1 MKRKKRKKR
10 AGKIAYTLIGAFL
23 VPVLL
28 IVLLGMISYKRAAKD
43 ITEQYENSV
52 DGSLLTVSEYC
63 RLLCANIEDKA
74 TEVVTHDDFVT
85 YYTKYAGKKDSEAMR
100 RSRDVGTILQAA
112 RGICTYI
119 NAYHIISEKGG
130 NVTSGAGRIGED
142 AYMRFAETKEAEIS
156 KGKGILS
163 GYHNFLDKELSLKTD
178 SYAIAYTRCFAKGEG
193 YVCLDMSHETIREI
207 LSAIEG
213 SEGTIAAL
221 VTGDEREV
229 LYAQEDVLSQL
240 SGAQVFAGSDY
251 LAEAAAS
258 GEPGK
263 RYVSF
268 AGQTCLFS
276 YAPVGKTG
284 MVVCTLIPKETILS
298 AASSIRSITVLMVI
312 LAALIALL
320 IGSLIARSIGR
331 EVQSLTKTLKRASD
345 GDFTTE
351 FSSKRKDEFGVL
363 SNGMTGMIS
372 GVRGILRKMQQFG
385 GEVDISSENLSET
398 AGIMAESMRD
408 VNTAMEEVAKGVL
421 RQAQDADRS
430 LGQMAAFSD
439 NLNSVYDYTLKIET
453 NSEFAMQAVGKGR
466 NKIAELSEKTNA
478 ASSMTKTL
486 VGNIAE
492 VEMCTR
498 NIGSIM
504 ESIQEIAE
512 QTNLLSLNASIEAAK
527 AGEVGKG
534 FAVVASEIRGLA
546 DQSQEA
552 GKKIQ
557 GIIGNIQK
565 TTEKTS
571 GCARMTEDYL
581 KEQMESLNGT
591 VEVFSGI
598 TQNVEG
604 MVEALHKITDRM
616 SDMMS
621 DKDEVLDSIQ
631 SIAAVSQQASASA
644 EEVTATVT
652 SQLSEATGLA
662 GEAEKLSREVRQ
674 LNEAM
679 RRFTV

>member
-1 MKRKKRKKR
+1 
-10 AGKIAYTLIGAFL
+10 
-23 VPVLL
+23 
-28 IVLLGMISYKRAAKD
+28 
-43 ITEQYENSV
+43 
-52 DGSLLTVSEYC
+52 
-63 RLLCANIEDKA
+63 
-74 TEVVTHDDFVT
+74 
-85 YYTKYAGKKDSEAMR
+85 
-100 RSRDVGTILQAA
+100 
-112 RGICTYI
+112 
-119 NAYHIISEKGG
+119 
-130 NVTSGAGRIGED
+130 
-142 AYMRFAETKEAEIS
+142 
-156 KGKGILS
+156 
-163 GYHNFLDKELSLKTD
+163 
-178 SYAIAYTRCFAKGEG
+178 
-193 YVCLDMSHETIREI
+193 
-207 LSAIEG
+207 
-213 SEGTIAAL
+213 
-221 VTGDEREV
+221 
-229 LYAQEDVLSQL
+229 
-240 SGAQVFAGSDY
+240 
-251 LAEAAAS
+251 
-258 GEPGK
+258 
-263 RYVSF
+263 
-268 AGQTCLFS
+268 
-276 YAPVGKTG
+276 
-284 MVVCTLIPKETILS
+284 
-298 AASSIRSITVLMVI
+298 
-312 LAALIALL
+312 
-320 IGSLIARSIGR
+320 
-331 EVQSLTKTLKRASD
+331 
-345 GDFTTE
+345 
-351 FSSKRKDEFGVL
+351 
-363 SNGMTGMIS
+363 
-372 GVRGILRKMQQFG
+372 
-385 GEVDISSENLSET
+385 
-398 AGIMAESMRD
+398 MAESMRD